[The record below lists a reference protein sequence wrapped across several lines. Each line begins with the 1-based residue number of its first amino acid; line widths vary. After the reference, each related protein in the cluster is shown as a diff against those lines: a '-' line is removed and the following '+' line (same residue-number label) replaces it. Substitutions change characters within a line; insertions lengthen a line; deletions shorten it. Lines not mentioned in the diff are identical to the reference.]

1 MITGYYSIYILLALT
16 GRSKTAAELSTAIA
30 EDSQSVVLIQEST
43 LYKALKRLTD
53 EGLVESDGR
62 RWQITFMGREV
73 LKKEKMRLG
82 RLAILLNQRV

>member
-16 GRSKTAAELSTAIA
+16 GQPKTAVELATAIA

-53 EGLVESDGR
+53 EGLVEPDGR
-62 RWQITFMGREV
+62 RWQITYRGRDL

-82 RLAILLNQRV
+82 RMAILLNQRV